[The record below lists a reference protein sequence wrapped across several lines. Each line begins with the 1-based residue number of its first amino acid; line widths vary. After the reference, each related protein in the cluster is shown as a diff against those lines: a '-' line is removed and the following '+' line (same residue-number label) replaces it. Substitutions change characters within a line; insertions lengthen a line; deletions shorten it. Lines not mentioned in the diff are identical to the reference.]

1 LSSLIAFNDIT
12 VEQVLGF
19 EDSEESKENKGG
31 SFASSTV
38 NLPSKI
44 KLYKVGSNDESYIF
58 NPRDHIF
65 MQGIRQILEFLHDI
79 KTNAQSQ
86 VNQTLITRS
95 YQDLSDEMLE
105 KIFHRYHQADYFRA
119 QPTSMFHQFVMSYG
133 EKQKGLSTYQQWI
146 TDAINNN
153 KLIIDEH
160 FIDQPAFIQQHSTL
174 RLFRD
179 LNNVF
184 TDGFGFIQLVDN
196 NQNLKNGTYAFQIT
210 DDFKYL
216 ELYPVTLITY
226 IHSNVKPFL
235 LYDARHYTTDVSIV
249 RIDLQEILP
258 TDVELTKD
266 YQLQQIDSNENAVEF
281 WVSNINHPALTTTLL
296 AEEIIVQQSAFE
308 EQLYPVPKHIISLLD
323 TEEEDYPSLRNLTPN
338 LTVSLTWPNGDKIS
352 LRGFAYVH
360 MLVDYFNRKE

>member
-1 LSSLIAFNDIT
+1 MYTVVSKSLSRQQYNYFYLSMLQLNQSINSNGKVILAALNNIQGYGFIVRFLFSSNKFAIEFLNPRKLNEEGVFSEWGLSSLIAFNDIT

-235 LYDARHYTTDVSIV
+235 LYSD
-249 RIDLQEILP
+249 
-258 TDVELTKD
+258 
-266 YQLQQIDSNENAVEF
+266 
-281 WVSNINHPALTTTLL
+281 
-296 AEEIIVQQSAFE
+296 
-308 EQLYPVPKHIISLLD
+308 
-323 TEEEDYPSLRNLTPN
+323 
-338 LTVSLTWPNGDKIS
+338 
-352 LRGFAYVH
+352 
-360 MLVDYFNRKE
+360 